1 MTQQQWRD
9 RTQWPLL
16 GAAAAFVVAYTLQV
30 VAQLTGPARLAAE
43 LVLAVTWL
51 VFAIDYVV
59 NLRLAPHRTRW
70 FFTHLHE
77 LAFVLLPALRPLQLL
92 RLVSL
97 VTVFQRAAGKAL
109 RGKFLITAIATA
121 AIICYIGALAALDLE
136 RGAPEATLTTF
147 PEALWWALT
156 TLIGVGELRTVT
168 WPGRLIAVALMITG
182 MALFGAIT
190 ASLASWLVDETDDE
204 DDEERE
210 RITRQKVAALHDEVR
225 DLREQLT
232 RFMDRHGR

>member
-16 GAAAAFVVAYTLQV
+16 GAAVAFVLAYTFQVIANLQ
-30 VAQLTGPARLAAE
+30 GPARTATQA
-43 LVLAVTWL
+43 VLAVTWL
-51 VFAIDYVV
+51 VFAIDYAV
-59 NLRLAPHRTRW
+59 NLRLAPNRLKW
-70 FFTHLHE
+70 FLKHLHE

-97 VTVFQRAAGKAL
+97 ITVFQRAAGRAL
-109 RGKFLITAIATA
+109 RGRFLVTAILTA
-121 AIICYIGALAALDLE
+121 ATICYIGALSALDLE
-136 RGAPEATLTTF
+136 RNAPEATLTTF

-168 WPGRLIAVALMITG
+168 WPGRAVAVGLMITG
-182 MALFGAIT
+182 MALLGAIT

-210 RITRQKVAALHDEVR
+210 RITREKVSDLHDEVR
-225 DLREQLT
+225 ELRALVEQMH
-232 RFMDRHGR
+232 RQRR

>member
-1 MTQQQWRD
+1 MTQQQWRE

-16 GAAAAFVVAYTLQV
+16 GAAVAFVVAYTLQV
-30 VAQLTGPARLAAE
+30 VAHLTGPARTATMA
-43 LVLAVTWL
+43 VLGLTWL
-51 VFAIDYVV
+51 VFAVDYVV
-59 NLRLAPHRTRW
+59 NLKLAPHRLRW
-70 FFTHLHE
+70 FLRHLHE

-92 RLVSL
+92 RLISL
-97 VTVFQRAAGKAL
+97 VTVFQRAAGRAL
-109 RGKFLITAIATA
+109 RGRFLITAIATA

-136 RGAPEATLTTF
+136 RGAPDATITTF
-147 PEALWWALT
+147 PESLWWALT

-168 WPGRLIAVALMITG
+168 WPGRLVAVFLMITG

-210 RITRQKVAALHDEVR
+210 RVTRQKVTALHDEVR
-225 DLREQLT
+225 ELRTQLAQ
-232 RFMDRHGR
+232 FMEEHRR